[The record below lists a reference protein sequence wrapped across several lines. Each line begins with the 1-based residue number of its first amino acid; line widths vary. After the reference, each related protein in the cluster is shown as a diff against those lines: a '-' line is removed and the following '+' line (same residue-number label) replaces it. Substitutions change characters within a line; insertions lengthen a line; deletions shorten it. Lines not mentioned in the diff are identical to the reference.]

1 MPTLDAIPPTAL
13 AADGVR
19 VVLGGTEILGGADL
33 EVRRGEVHVL
43 IGPNGAGKTTLA
55 NAITGHVPLA
65 GGGIRLGDRPLG
77 GAPARRARAGLGRKF
92 QVPRVFPRLTVDQHL
107 AVAARRGTSRRSGA
121 RPADDATG
129 GSPSLIG
136 DLPRD
141 RPVETLSHGQRQRL
155 ELQMVLDQQPEVV
168 VLDEPAAGM
177 TRRERDELAAAIREL
192 AGART
197 FLVVEHDMDFVA
209 AVADRV
215 SFMRDGIVRRTGSFD
230 ELAADPEVRAA
241 YLGTGA
247 AIAPRARRTG
257 SGGGERRG
265 ALAVRGLTVRHGHV
279 EAVRDIELDL
289 APGEALGVLGRNG
302 AGKTT
307 LLEGL
312 AGSLP
317 ARGTLELDG
326 EDLSDR
332 PAWDRAAAGIAL
344 VAQGRRLFRDLTVA
358 DNLLLAQTGPAGPGR
373 TFDVHDLFPALAGLL
388 ERPAGVLSGGEQQ
401 QVAIAQALLRRPVL
415 LLLDEPTEGISPIV
429 TEQIVAVLRRLA
441 DDGLS
446 LVLADQHR
454 ALVEPLCD
462 RFVALRA
469 GDAAGAG
476 PITPA
481 ALDAYDERL

>member
-1 MPTLDAIPPTAL
+1 MSAIDENPPTVL

-19 VVLGGTEILGGADL
+19 VVLGGAEILGGADL
-33 EVRRGEVHVL
+33 EVHRGEVHVL

-65 GGGIRLGDRPLG
+65 GGAVRLGGRPLG
-77 GAPARRARAGLGRKF
+77 GSATGRARAGLGRKF
-92 QVPRVFPRLTVDQHL
+92 QVPRVFPRLTVEQHL
-107 AVAARRGTSRRSGA
+107 AVAARRGARSRTA
-121 RPADDATG
+121 ADA
-129 GSPSLIG
+129 PSMVG

-141 RPVETLSHGQRQRL
+141 HDVETLSHGQRQRL
-155 ELQMVLDQQPEVV
+155 ELQMVLDQHPEVI

-177 TRRERDELAAAIREL
+177 TRRERDDLAAAIRGL

-230 ELAADPEVRAA
+230 ELAADPEVREA
-241 YLGTGA
+241 YLGAGTAVPPRTVRAGTGD
-247 AIAPRARRTG
+247 
-257 SGGGERRG
+257 RRG
-265 ALAVRGLTVRHGHV
+265 ALEARGIAVRRGHV
-279 EAVRDIELDL
+279 EVVRGIDLDV

-317 ARGTLELDG
+317 VRGSLRLDG
-326 EDLSDR
+326 ADLADR
-332 PAWDRAAAGIAL
+332 PAWERAERGVAL

-358 DNLLLAQTGPAGPGR
+358 DNLLLARSGPPGPGR
-373 TFDVHDLFPALAGLL
+373 EFDVHGLFPALEGLL

-469 GDAAGAG
+469 GEAAGGG